1 MASLEL
7 SPRTKDTLVLCLQN
21 RPEILFAILYGS
33 AAEGRPF
40 RDLDIG
46 LFVDRASL
54 PVSAELD
61 YAFALADYRN
71 TESAKYLLI
80 VATEAAIDLCNHIV
94 ARQGGRAPQDYA
106 DCFAILADLKVI
118 KPDLAKRLKQIA
130 RFRNLLVH
138 LYWRV
143 DNQRVYQ
150 IIQDDLGDL
159 DTFRRQ
165 VSAWVGT
172 G

>member
-1 MASLEL
+1 MRDIDLL
-7 SPRTKDTLVLCLQN
+7 R
-21 RPEILFAILYGS
+21 I
-33 AAEGRPF
+33 
-40 RDLDIG
+40 RDLLGNIAEAQG
-46 LFVDRASL
+46 RLRELGQL
-54 PVSAELD
+54 PEAE
-61 YAFALADYRN
+61 FLADYRN

-118 KPDLAKRLKQIA
+118 KPDLAKRLKQMA

-150 IIQDDLGDL
+150 IIQDDLGNL
-159 DTFRRQ
+159 DAFRQQ
-165 VSAWVGT
+165 VSAWLRMG
-172 G
+172 